1 MPVCTKQNRIAGSAL
16 EMELSVAIISSHAG
30 RVLTPFLS
38 PSSQPLVF
46 RSET

>member
-16 EMELSVAIISSHAG
+16 EMELSVAIISSHMG
-30 RVLTPFLS
+30 GVLTPPVSFQSTVL
-38 PSSQPLVF
+38 F